1 MCYGFK
7 KDLFEMTGTYLLVTE
22 MNTLSTLAEG
32 KICLVMGASSPIA
45 HESARA
51 LASLGARVLLLGRKR
66 EYLNAQVE
74 QIREQTGNDAVD
86 YILADLASLG
96 EVREAAEIVRRYARL
111 DVLINAVDRSYAVH
125 RESPEGIEM
134 TLAANYLGPFL
145 LTNLLLEILKAS
157 IPARVINITPVA
169 GTHAELS
176 LDEVDG
182 RPAFDPRQAYQR
194 SHEARL
200 MFTLELARMLQGSGV
215 NVNALNPGW
224 KTAGPGIFKR
234 LARLGGVKPA
244 EAAQS
249 VVYLALSDEVEGV
262 SGQYFELSAPKRSAQ
277 EVYDAQLAERLWRRS
292 AELTDLPIYG
302 GV

>member
-1 MCYGFK
+1 M
-7 KDLFEMTGTYLLVTE
+7 
-22 MNTLSTLAEG
+22 
-32 KICLVMGASSPIA
+32 
-45 HESARA
+45 
-51 LASLGARVLLLGRKR
+51 LLLGRKR

-74 QIREQTGNDAVD
+74 QIREQTGNEAVD
-86 YILADLASLG
+86 YMLADLASLR

-145 LTNLLLEILKAS
+145 LTNLLLETLRAS
-157 IPARVINITPVA
+157 KPARVINITSVA
-169 GTHAELS
+169 GTNAELS

-182 RPAFDPRQAYQR
+182 RPAFDPWQAYQR

-200 MFTLELARMLQGSGV
+200 MFTLELARLLRGSGV

-224 KTAGPGIFKR
+224 KSAGRGSIGGLGLFKWLTR
-234 LARLGGVKPA
+234 QGGVKPA

-249 VVYLALSDEVEGV
+249 VVHLALSDEVEGV
-262 SGQYFELSAPKRSAQ
+262 SGQYFELPSPKRSAL
-277 EVYDAQLAERLWRRS
+277 ELYDAQLAERLWRRS
-292 AELTDLPIYG
+292 AELTGLPIYG
-302 GV
+302 GM

>member
-1 MCYGFK
+1 
-7 KDLFEMTGTYLLVTE
+7 MTGTYLLVTE

-215 NVNALNPGW
+215 NVNALNPGR
-224 KTAGPGIFKR
+224 KTAGPGSIGGPGIFKR